1 MRVLETPLGRGEEPG
16 NSPGRNLLG
25 QGSAALAQ
33 LDDPAQKLLPGAR
46 RVRKRKSASFHS
58 VFARTGSAEGL
69 AQPLLPAPSWLR
81 RRKRQLFRKSERQP
95 GPRRRRRRRIGSPS
109 MGGPGRCTASTSS
122 TCF

>member
-58 VFARTGSAEGL
+58 VFARTGSAEGSASFSGNRNDSL
-69 AQPLLPAPSWLR
+69 AHADGGDGASAHLPWAGLVAVRHPHRQRVSDAAHAGRLLL
-81 RRKRQLFRKSERQP
+81 L
-95 GPRRRRRRRIGSPS
+95 G
-109 MGGPGRCTASTSS
+109 
-122 TCF
+122 